1 MQISVGSSCPDYTDA
16 FIVVSENESVLCVE
30 RLRAV
35 SDVVLE
41 GRMSHRHTILTP
53 LHSFPIDGLHR
64 FHRVTSQVPS
74 KKKSTR
80 LGSSQL
86 YVLYHKLHAS
96 KMIKKIKII
105 CILIICYR
113 FLCLDNGSSMQKHLI
128 HVHCTS
134 ILCQVQQSMCTPDPV
149 LLIYV
154 FLLPNCYLKVI
165 NMKLYRMSL

>member
-1 MQISVGSSCPDYTDA
+1 MMHSFPQKFFSPLKISCHSFYINPVTSQCEKQITEHQKQHVVAMKKKVIITVQISVGSSCPDYTDA

-64 FHRVTSQVPS
+64 FHRVTCQVPS
-74 KKKSTR
+74 KKIIRFTLI

-86 YVLYHKLHAS
+86 YALYHKLHAS
-96 KMIKKIKII
+96 KMIKNIKII
-105 CILIICYR
+105 CILI
-113 FLCLDNGSSMQKHLI
+113 M
-128 HVHCTS
+128 
-134 ILCQVQQSMCTPDPV
+134 
-149 LLIYV
+149 
-154 FLLPNCYLKVI
+154 
-165 NMKLYRMSL
+165 